1 MSRLFDNVYPFRCGY
16 LNGTIKGAIAQLET
30 FVEIHGENMSESQHY
45 HIRYI
50 KDELRKGMEQAAVI
64 TPDSAKI
71 VTSQES

>member
-30 FVEIHGENMSESQHY
+30 FVEIHGEYMSESQHY

-64 TPDSAKI
+64 TPYSEQV
-71 VTSQES
+71 VTSQKA